1 MDAEVVD
8 DARLDGVLA
17 APEAEAV
24 PGDLR
29 RTPDEEVE
37 APDVR
42 VFVVA
47 RRGSEED
54 GAPPLREAPEPKDIR
69 AMSARLGYA
78 SPFERLVVHWRQ
90 GTLVRRAVTAAALL
104 LGAAWLARGFAR
116 RNTN

>member
-54 GAPPLREAPEPKDIR
+54 GAPPLREAPEPKNLR
-69 AMSARLGYA
+69 AR
-78 SPFERLVVHWRQ
+78 SPVVWLV
-90 GTLVRRAVTAAALL
+90 LAALATAV
-104 LGAAWLARGFAR
+104 G
-116 RNTN
+116 NVVET

>member
-1 MDAEVVD
+1 MSKWVCLRRLAVAEQVNHV
-8 DARLDGVLA
+8 RLDRIPA
-17 APEAEAV
+17 APVAEDL

-54 GAPPLREAPEPKDIR
+54 GAPPLREAPEPKNLR
-69 AMSARLGYA
+69 AR
-78 SPFERLVVHWRQ
+78 SPVVWLV
-90 GTLVRRAVTAAALL
+90 LAALATAV
-104 LGAAWLARGFAR
+104 G
-116 RNTN
+116 NVVET